1 MKGYSKQ
8 TIEIA
13 LGGAVLAVAILF
25 VVVAFSSSGVSTKS
39 GYQVTAEFLDV
50 SGVVEGTEV
59 QMAGVRVGQ
68 VVERHLDTELFAAV
82 LTFDI
87 DPRFRLPEDT
97 KASIIASGLL
107 GGTIIWLE
115 PGKSEERIPDGGR
128 IERTED
134 AANVIDAIGTAI
146 FGGAGDG

>member
-1 MKGYSKQ
+1 MIGKSKQ

-13 LGGAVLAVAILF
+13 LGGAVIVTAVLF
-25 VVVAFSSSGVSTKS
+25 VVLAFSSSGVSTRS
-39 GYQVTAEFLDV
+39 GYQVKAEFLDV
-50 SGVVEGTEV
+50 SGVAEGTEV
-59 QMAGVRVGQ
+59 HMAGVRIGR
-68 VVERHLDTELFAAV
+68 VVESYLDTELFAAI

-87 DPRFRLPEDT
+87 DPRFQLPADT
-97 KASIIASGLL
+97 KASIIANGLL
-107 GGTIIWLE
+107 GSTIIWLE

-134 AANVIDAIGTAI
+134 ATNVIDAIGTAI

>member
-1 MKGYSKQ
+1 MIGQSKQ
-8 TIEIA
+8 TVEVA
-13 LGGAVLAVAILF
+13 LGGAVIAIAALF
-25 VVVAFSSSGVSTKS
+25 VVFAFSSSGVSTRS

-59 QMAGVRVGQ
+59 HMAGVRIGQ
-68 VVERHLDTELFAAV
+68 VVERHLDTELFAAI

-87 DPRFRLPEDT
+87 DPRFRLPADT
-97 KASIIASGLL
+97 KASIIANGLL

-115 PGKSEERIPDGGR
+115 PGQAEERIPDGGR

-134 AANVIDAIGTAI
+134 ATNVIDAIGTAI